1 MYSLLPQV
9 VDLQGLRGGNDDE
22 IQVDLVAISFVVLF
36 EKRGLTM
43 NTNLSYQDMLTL
55 HVLGALGVCRFKE
68 AVILSGYRAYKY
80 GAKKLKELEDNKF
93 IASAYIDRRKCIFL
107 TGKGYKAIGKQKA
120 GYKINNTT
128 LHDVE
133 VATIA
138 TWLYLTKGIS
148 YADLL
153 TDRQMKYLLVGSNI
167 HRPDIVLE
175 SVCYEFEKSI
185 KDKKRLLEILKE
197 NRKYEKQVWIVREKF
212 LENRI
217 KRFAQDNIIQN
228 VEVIMLDTIKEY
240 VDGADYFTNEV
251 RAEAVLGERNIELVK
266 RGTNNIMDKYNTGG
280 WEDV

>member
-1 MYSLLPQV
+1 MY
-9 VDLQGLRGGNDDE
+9 
-22 IQVDLVAISFVVLF
+22 I
-36 EKRGLTM
+36 
-43 NTNLSYQDMLTL
+43 NLSYQDMLTL
-55 HVLGALGVCRFKE
+55 HILGALGVCRFRE

-107 TGKGYKAIGKQKA
+107 TSKGYRAIGKQKS

-128 LHDVE
+128 HHDVE
-133 VATIA
+133 VAMIA

-153 TDRQMKYLLVGSNI
+153 TDRQMKYLLVGTNI

-175 SVCYEFEKSI
+175 SVCYEFEKTI

-197 NRKYEKQVWIVREKF
+197 NRKYEKQVWVVRERF

-217 KRFAQDNIIQN
+217 KKFARDYIIQN
-228 VEVIMLDTIKEY
+228 VEVIRLDTIKEY
-240 VDGADYFTNEV
+240 VDGADYTDNEV
-251 RAEAVLGERNIELVK
+251 RGVPVLGERNIELVK
-266 RGTNNIMDKYNTGG
+266 RGSNNIMDKYNTGG
-280 WEDV
+280 WEYV